1 MNRTPLFPFFLRAD
15 WDAAMAAWTAT
26 SEDQPDFVIQA
37 SRLDA
42 LVRTVEQRTAPAPPP
57 CCIEPRPSCRG

>member
-26 SEDQPDFVIQA
+26 SEDQPDFVLQA

-42 LVRTVEQRTAPAPPP
+42 LVRTVEQRTVPAPPF
-57 CCIEPRPSCRG
+57 